1 MGLGLWDSWFWNLGQ
16 RQDLSLEL
24 ECGGYIQKRVKF
36 GAKDEVAV
44 QDLIPEFGT
53 DVSSQIWGW
62 NLGLGL
68 ELDLEMR
75 LGLGLGF
82 EIELGLRCEVGA
94 SVRSRSS
101 R

>member
-1 MGLGLWDSWFWNLGQ
+1 MGLGLWDNWFWNLGQ

-24 ECGGYIQKRVKF
+24 EFGGYIQKWVKF
-36 GAKDEVAV
+36 EAKDEVAV

-53 DVSSQIWGW
+53 EVSSQIWGW
-62 NLGLGL
+62 DLGLGL
-68 ELDLEMR
+68 ELDLEMG

-82 EIELGLRCEVGA
+82 ELGLRCEMEA